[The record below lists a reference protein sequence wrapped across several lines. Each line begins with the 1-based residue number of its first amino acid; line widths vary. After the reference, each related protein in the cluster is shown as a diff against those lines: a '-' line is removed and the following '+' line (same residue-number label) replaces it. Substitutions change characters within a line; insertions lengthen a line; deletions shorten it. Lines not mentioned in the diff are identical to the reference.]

1 MSLLKN
7 RKFIWEKI
15 QQSLARIISESDQ
28 INYFTQ
34 GEVKAFLTWTD
45 TFIEIGEDF
54 SGLACQEL
62 RASLAVK
69 SKSFFKTF
77 HLTSLGRL
85 VY

>member
-15 QQSLARIISESDQ
+15 QQNLAKIIVESDQ
-28 INYFTQ
+28 INYYTQ

-62 RASLAVK
+62 RASLSVK
-69 SKSFFKTF
+69 TKSFFKTF
-77 HLTSLGRL
+77 HLANLGRL
-85 VY
+85 LY